1 MPLFFENGNLNMEQ
15 RRLLGSPESDG
26 KEVKVLQGPVDL
38 AVGNRRSSRAVTPS
52 VRACIDV
59 GVSDSTALPPRGAS
73 VAPRTTPGAP
83 VGPKAVTPARASV
96 EPHTTPGAL
105 VAPSTTPVTDES
117 RTVKRPRGKPAVAVE
132 NSRLEPDAVPVGS
145 GRGRARAVKQPK
157 VVPEVVPK
165 SRRGAGAR
173 GKKKVVL
180 SPELDVVEVSDD
192 ESDSGFTADA
202 CLVSQGHRIIAGLVY
217 DFASPPGATP
227 VAIMVLAVSGRSRR
241 DASTCRCCAL
251 MLLGFVGFACVNAP
265 G

>member
-26 KEVKVLQGPVDL
+26 KEVKVLQGPVGL
-38 AVGNRRSSRAVTPS
+38 AVGNRRSSRAVVSS
-52 VRACIDV
+52 VRTTRIDV
-59 GVSDSTALPPRGAS
+59 GVSDSTALPPRDAS
-73 VAPRTTPGAP
+73 VAPHTTPGAP
-83 VGPKAVTPARASV
+83 AVTPARASV
-96 EPHTTPGAL
+96 EPHTTPDAL
-105 VAPSTTPVTDES
+105 VASSTPVTGEPKS
-117 RTVKRPRGKPAVAVE
+117 LKRPRENSAVAVD
-132 NSRLEPDAVPVGS
+132 SRLKPDAVSVGKRG
-145 GRGRARAVKQPK
+145 GRGAKQPK
-157 VVPEVVPK
+157 VVPEVVPT
-165 SRRGAGAR
+165 SRRGAGGR
-173 GKKKVVL
+173 GKKKVEVVL

>member
-38 AVGNRRSSRAVTPS
+38 AVGNRRSSRAVVSS
-52 VRACIDV
+52 VRTTRIDV
-59 GVSDSTALPPRGAS
+59 GVSDSTALPPRDAS
-73 VAPRTTPGAP
+73 VAPHTTPGAP
-83 VGPKAVTPARASV
+83 AVTPARASV
-96 EPHTTPGAL
+96 EPHTTPDAL
-105 VAPSTTPVTDES
+105 VASSTPVTGEPKS
-117 RTVKRPRGKPAVAVE
+117 LKRPRENSAVAVD
-132 NSRLEPDAVPVGS
+132 SRLKPDAVSVGKRS
-145 GRGRARAVKQPK
+145 GRGRPCAAKQSK
-157 VVPEVVPK
+157 VVPEVVPT
-165 SRRGAGAR
+165 SRRGAGGR
-173 GKKKVVL
+173 GKKKVEVVL

-241 DASTCRCCAL
+241 DSSTCCCCAL

>member
-38 AVGNRRSSRAVTPS
+38 AVGNRRSSRVVVSS
-52 VRACIDV
+52 VRTTPIDV
-59 GVSDSTALPPRGAS
+59 GVSDSTALPPRDAS
-73 VAPRTTPGAP
+73 VAPHTTPGAP
-83 VGPKAVTPARASV
+83 VGPIAVTPARASV
-96 EPHTTPGAL
+96 EPHTTPDAL
-105 VAPSTTPVTDES
+105 VASSTPVTGE
-117 RTVKRPRGKPAVAVE
+117 KRPLENSAVAVD
-132 NSRLEPDAVPVGS
+132 SRLKPDAVSVGKRG
-145 GRGRARAVKQPK
+145 GRGRRGAAKQSK

>member
-1 MPLFFENGNLNMEQ
+1 M
-15 RRLLGSPESDG
+15 
-26 KEVKVLQGPVDL
+26 LQGPVDL
-38 AVGNRRSSRAVTPS
+38 AVGNRRSSRVVVSS
-52 VRACIDV
+52 VRTTPIDV
-59 GVSDSTALPPRGAS
+59 GVSDSTALPPRDAS
-73 VAPRTTPGAP
+73 VAPHTTPGAP
-83 VGPKAVTPARASV
+83 VGPIAVTPARASV
-96 EPHTTPGAL
+96 EPHTTPDAL
-105 VAPSTTPVTDES
+105 VASSTPVTGE
-117 RTVKRPRGKPAVAVE
+117 KRPRENSAVAVD
-132 NSRLEPDAVPVGS
+132 SRLKPDAVSVGKRS
-145 GRGRARAVKQPK
+145 GRGRRGAAKQSK

-173 GKKKVVL
+173 SKKQKVVP
-180 SPELDVVEVSDD
+180 SPGLDVVEVSDD

>member
-15 RRLLGSPESDG
+15 RRLLRSPESDG

-38 AVGNRRSSRAVTPS
+38 AVGNRRSSRAVVSS
-52 VRACIDV
+52 VRTTRIDV
-59 GVSDSTALPPRGAS
+59 GVSDSTALPPRDAS
-73 VAPRTTPGAP
+73 VAPHTTPGAP
-83 VGPKAVTPARASV
+83 VGPIAVTPARASV
-96 EPHTTPGAL
+96 EPHTTPDAL
-105 VAPSTTPVTDES
+105 VASSTPVTGEPKS
-117 RTVKRPRGKPAVAVE
+117 VKRPRENSAVAVD
-132 NSRLEPDAVPVGS
+132 SRLKPDAVSVGKRS
-145 GRGRARAVKQPK
+145 GRGRPCAAKQSK
-157 VVPEVVPK
+157 VVPEVVPT
-165 SRRGAGAR
+165 SRRGPAR
-173 GKKKVVL
+173 SKKKVVL

>member
-38 AVGNRRSSRAVTPS
+38 AVGNRRSSRAVASS
-52 VRACIDV
+52 VRTTRIDV
-59 GVSDSTALPPRGAS
+59 GVSDSTALPPRDAS
-73 VAPRTTPGAP
+73 VAPHTTPGAP
-83 VGPKAVTPARASV
+83 VGPIAVTPARASV
-96 EPHTTPGAL
+96 EPHTTPDAL
-105 VAPSTTPVTDES
+105 VASSTPVTGE
-117 RTVKRPRGKPAVAVE
+117 KRPRENSAVAVD
-132 NSRLEPDAVPVGS
+132 SRLKPDAVSVGKRS
-145 GRGRARAVKQPK
+145 GRGRRGAAKQSK
-157 VVPEVVPK
+157 VVPEVVPT

-173 GKKKVVL
+173 GKKKVFL